1 VKLHNCGRSYCVA
14 TGCSQDRKEAQQ
26 QQQYGIKEYLYCYL
40 IHFCNTFDDNN
51 RSVSWKRATAI
62 FGIMCLQDTGKQ
74 CLHQSA
80 LTSHWVMLLI
90 SANRTEFA
98 HISESADVNF
108 GLINIHTFC
117 FIHFGLAFILSYSH
131 SNGD

>member
-1 VKLHNCGRSYCVA
+1 MFLLVPAYPGCPGSKAVKRSLLLLL
-14 TGCSQDRKEAQQ
+14 S
-26 QQQYGIKEYLYCYL
+26 YCYL

-98 HISESADVNF
+98 HISESVDVNF

-117 FIHFGLAFILSYSH
+117 FIHFGLAFIRSYSH